1 MSPQHNV
8 HSKPPVN
15 ISVLPYIAPLSPYCQ
30 YPLSISQCFPLLP
43 RYPRTVNILCQYL
56 SDAIYCPAIPVLSIS
71 PVNISVLPSI
81 APLSPYSQYHLSKSQ
96 CCPLLPRYPRTVN
109 IPCQYLSAALYCPAI
124 PVLSV
129 SPVNISVLPSIAPLS
144 PYCQYRLSISQ
155 CCPLLPHYPRTVNI
169 ACQYLSAVLYC
180 PTIPVL
186 SISQCCPLLLHYPPH
201 CSCTAIMLVC
211 LHLMTETGTDVVC
224 LL

>member
-81 APLSPYSQYHLSKSQ
+81 APLSPY
-96 CCPLLPRYPRTVN
+96 
-109 IPCQYLSAALYCPAI
+109 CQYP
-124 PVLSV
+124 
-129 SPVNISVLPSIAPLS
+129 
-144 PYCQYRLSISQ
+144 LSISQ
-155 CCPLLPHYPRTVNI
+155 CCPLLPRYPRTVNI